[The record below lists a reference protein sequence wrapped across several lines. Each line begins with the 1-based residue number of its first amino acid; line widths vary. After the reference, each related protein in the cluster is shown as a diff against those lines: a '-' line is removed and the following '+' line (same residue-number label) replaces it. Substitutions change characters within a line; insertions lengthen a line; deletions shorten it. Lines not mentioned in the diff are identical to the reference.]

1 MYKDEAQV
9 QGEEVK
15 AVSSVQ
21 SLARFSCKTNRNL
34 KAFHSCS
41 FHETDPFLSCQDS
54 CSPIFWSCKVF
65 TKLLGELVA
74 TVRCVFLF
82 SCRCLWPLSK
92 FQESGKFD
100 ISGMQ
105 RGCGLSIDML
115 GFIHLN
121 TSVMH
126 NRYNPLNLTIQYSQ
140 EYIQCVAAFFLQCSN
155 WSSWSTWST
164 WSCFA
169 RKQCQATSSW
179 SAFAIF
185 ITP

>member
-54 CSPIFWSCKVF
+54 CSPIFLSCKVF

-155 WSSWSTWST
+155 
-164 WSCFA
+164 
-169 RKQCQATSSW
+169 
-179 SAFAIF
+179 
-185 ITP
+185 

>member
-1 MYKDEAQV
+1 MIYHFV
-9 QGEEVK
+9 GT
-15 AVSSVQ
+15 
-21 SLARFSCKTNRNL
+21 LAFNFC
-34 KAFHSCS
+34 
-41 FHETDPFLSCQDS
+41 PFLSCQDS

-74 TVRCVFLF
+74 TVRCVFIF

-115 GFIHLN
+115 GFIDLV
-121 TSVMH
+121 TFVMH

-140 EYIQCVAAFFLQCSN
+140 EYIQYIYTVPHFSCIVPYCSN
-155 WSSWSTWST
+155 WSSWSTWS
-164 WSCFA
+164 CLA

-179 SAFAIF
+179 SATF
-185 ITP
+185 ITPFFHTCPT